1 MMNTPLDLVIA
12 HFSDHSDK
20 IRMLYSADS
29 EFRSLCEDYYTS
41 RINIDRVKE
50 AILETR
56 QDELEFEHLSEALG
70 QEILQYVRR
79 VK

>member
-1 MMNTPLDLVIA
+1 MNTPLDLVVA
-12 HFSDHSDK
+12 HFYEHSDK

-29 EFRSLCEDYYTS
+29 EFRSLCEDYYMS
-41 RINIDRVKE
+41 RENVDRIRE

-56 QDELEFEHLSEALG
+56 QDELEFEHLSFALEK
-70 QEILQYVRR
+70 EILQYVRR